1 MTARIGVKQPAAFQ
15 IEVKSSEEWKNLM
28 KKPGL
33 AVVDVYAAWCGPCK
47 AIVNILKR
55 IKIDCS
61 DDLLIF
67 ATAQSDEIEALI
79 EYRGKSQP
87 TFLFYENGYL
97 VDIVRGCD
105 CPLLTKT
112 ILSRLKQVHDN
123 LKNSSTECSI
133 KISILEDGQKDE
145 LDPDEERLAKSMSR
159 RLLKVEEI
167 PVAVAKRILIVIIK
181 PDAIRAGALKSI
193 IKEILDTGFEIL
205 KQEEMLLTREMA
217 ADFYKKKEMNDYYD
231 NLVEFMSSGPCV
243 ILVISKPGNEVDQN
257 YLSEFLNLIGPTE
270 ISLAKMSAPNS
281 LRARYGTDMVQ
292 DAVHCSDSHE
302 SASRELEFFFPGTD
316 FSQAFFPQTSVQQA
330 PLLQVPLLQVPLSQ
344 DPILQASI
352 PNASAG
358 VNRTLAIIRPKAY
371 KKHKISIL
379 NHIKDSG
386 FTIAMQKEIEF
397 KRDQAEQFYFNHKD
411 KEYFQNLIDTMT
423 SGPSLALCL
432 THEDAVQT
440 WRKIIGPNVV
450 NENYRTTSKINENPE
465 DNFSLSFNEKFADSD
480 DIINPI
486 HGSDSDSCASKEISI
501 LFPIENIVAVIKPN
515 LANEVKDAIIKTFK
529 EAGFTICA
537 QKEVNL
543 TKEMSADIYKE
554 HIEKTYFDELTEYM
568 SSGTTHFIILSKEDA
583 VSEFRRLMGPTEPN
597 EAKEKFPDSLRAK
610 FGKDAIRNAVH
621 CSSSASGARNDIARF
636 FPDFN
641 IEISDSNEVKE
652 GLLKND
658 NLTNGEVEKSECN
671 GKNENGESNQINVNS
686 ASNESPGNGDVF
698 EQANAT
704 ECVIETELTVKSNL
718 DIANENSVPNNESI
732 DKEAEVTNEENAGPE
747 NKIKSELANQTSNV
761 SNSERTAECL
771 ISEIVT
777 ESITDSKDHNVNESC
792 IKNEANNTENVI
804 GSNLSDPSVVSE
816 IVSVHIANGSIYN
829 ASKDEKNELNKILSE
844 DDAHKELDEK
854 ASKNPESE
862 HFVESGTKVET
873 YEDAPVTDD

>member
-87 TFLFYENGYL
+87 TFLFYENGHL

-112 ILSRLKQVHDN
+112 IASRLKQVHDN
-123 LKNSSTECSI
+123 FKNSSTECPI
-133 KISILEDGQKDE
+133 KINVLEDGQKDE

-159 RLLKVEEI
+159 RLLKVEEVPLAI
-167 PVAVAKRILIVIIK
+167 AKRILIVIIK
-181 PDAIRAGALKSI
+181 PDAIRAGVLKSI

-205 KQEEMLLTREMA
+205 KQEEMLLTKEMA
-217 ADFYKKKEMNDYYD
+217 ADFYKKKEMNDDYD

-292 DAVHCSDSHE
+292 DAIHCSDSHE
-302 SASRELEFFFPGTD
+302 SASRELEFFFPGFD
-316 FSQAFFPQTSVQQA
+316 FLQAPLPQNSVQQA
-330 PLLQVPLLQVPLSQ
+330 PLLQVPLPQ

-352 PNASAG
+352 HNASASIK
-358 VNRTLAIIRPKAY
+358 RTLAIIRPNAY

-397 KRDQAEQFYFNHKD
+397 TRDQAEQFYFKHKD

-432 THEDAVQT
+432 IHEDAVQT

-450 NENYRTTSKINENPE
+450 NENYRTTSKIKENPE
-465 DNFSLSFNEKFADSD
+465 DNLSLSINEKFADSD
-480 DIINPI
+480 DIINPF
-486 HGSDSDSCASKEISI
+486 HGSDSDSCASKEINI

-515 LANEVKDAIIKTFK
+515 LANEVKDAIINKFK

-543 TKEMSADIYKE
+543 TKDMSADIYKE
-554 HIEKTYFDELTEYM
+554 HREKAYFDELTEYM

-583 VSEFRRLMGPTEPN
+583 VSELRRLMGPTEPT
-597 EAKEKFPDSLRAK
+597 EAKEKFPDSLRAQ

-641 IEISDSNEVKE
+641 TEISDSNEVKE
-652 GLLKND
+652 GLLKNE
-658 NLTNGEVEKSECN
+658 NLTNGEVEKPECN
-671 GKNENGESNQINVNS
+671 GKN
-686 ASNESPGNGDVF
+686 
-698 EQANAT
+698 
-704 ECVIETELTVKSNL
+704 
-718 DIANENSVPNNESI
+718 DIGNENSVPNNDSI
-732 DKEAEVTNEENAGPE
+732 DKEAEITNEENFGPE
-747 NKIKSELANQTSNV
+747 NKTKSELANQTSNV

-792 IKNEANNTENVI
+792 IKNESNNTENVI
-804 GSNLSDPSVVSE
+804 GFNVPDPSVVSE

-844 DDAHKELDEK
+844 GDAHKELDEK
-854 ASKNPESE
+854 ASKNESE
-862 HFVESGTKVET
+862 HFVESVTKVET
-873 YEDAPVTDD
+873 YEDAPGTDD

>member
-87 TFLFYENGYL
+87 TFLFYENGHL

-112 ILSRLKQVHDN
+112 IASRLKQVHDN
-123 LKNSSTECSI
+123 FKNSSTECPI
-133 KISILEDGQKDE
+133 KINVLEDGQKDE

-159 RLLKVEEI
+159 RLLKVEEVPLAI
-167 PVAVAKRILIVIIK
+167 AKRILIVIIK
-181 PDAIRAGALKSI
+181 PDAIRAGVLKSI

-205 KQEEMLLTREMA
+205 KQEEMLLTKEMA
-217 ADFYKKKEMNDYYD
+217 ADFYKKKEMNDDYD

-281 LRARYGTDMVQ
+281 
-292 DAVHCSDSHE
+292 
-302 SASRELEFFFPGTD
+302 
-316 FSQAFFPQTSVQQA
+316 
-330 PLLQVPLLQVPLSQ
+330 
-344 DPILQASI
+344 
-352 PNASAG
+352 
-358 VNRTLAIIRPKAY
+358 
-371 KKHKISIL
+371 
-379 NHIKDSG
+379 
-386 FTIAMQKEIEF
+386 
-397 KRDQAEQFYFNHKD
+397 
-411 KEYFQNLIDTMT
+411 
-423 SGPSLALCL
+423 GPSLALCL
-432 THEDAVQT
+432 IHEDAVQT

-450 NENYRTTSKINENPE
+450 NENYRTTSKIKENPE
-465 DNFSLSFNEKFADSD
+465 DNLSLSINEKFADSD
-480 DIINPI
+480 DIINPF
-486 HGSDSDSCASKEISI
+486 HGSDSDSCASKEINI

-515 LANEVKDAIIKTFK
+515 LANEVKDAIINKFK

-543 TKEMSADIYKE
+543 TKDMSADIYKE
-554 HIEKTYFDELTEYM
+554 HREKAYFDELTEYM

-583 VSEFRRLMGPTEPN
+583 VSELRRLMGPTEPT
-597 EAKEKFPDSLRAK
+597 EAKEKFPDSLRAQ

-641 IEISDSNEVKE
+641 TEISDSNEVKE
-652 GLLKND
+652 GLLKNE
-658 NLTNGEVEKSECN
+658 NLTNGEVEKPECN
-671 GKNENGESNQINVNS
+671 GKNENGESNPINVNS
-686 ASNESPGNGDVF
+686 ASNESPGDVL
-698 EQANAT
+698 EQVNTT
-704 ECVIETELTVKSNL
+704 ECVIESELTVKSNL
-718 DIANENSVPNNESI
+718 DIGNENSVPNNDSI
-732 DKEAEVTNEENAGPE
+732 DKEAEITNEENFGPE
-747 NKIKSELANQTSNV
+747 NKTKSELANQTSNV

-792 IKNEANNTENVI
+792 IKNESNNTENVI
-804 GSNLSDPSVVSE
+804 GFNVPDPSVVSE

-844 DDAHKELDEK
+844 GDAHKELDEK
-854 ASKNPESE
+854 ASKNESE
-862 HFVESGTKVET
+862 HFVESVTKVET
-873 YEDAPVTDD
+873 YEDAPGTDD